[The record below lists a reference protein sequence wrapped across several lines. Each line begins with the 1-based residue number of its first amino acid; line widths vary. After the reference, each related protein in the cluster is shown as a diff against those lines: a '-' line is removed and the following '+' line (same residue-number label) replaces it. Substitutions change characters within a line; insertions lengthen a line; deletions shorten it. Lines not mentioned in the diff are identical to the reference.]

1 MHIYYIYRF
10 QDILKS
16 LARAICIGCDVT
28 GHYNYYYGPNTT
40 TTTDMRFYDQNGN
53 AQIWRTIIGRARE
66 MIDPGHGCV
75 QLRWEF
81 ALGYVR
87 SSYGVIMTSSTVGK
101 IYAVLS

>member
-1 MHIYYIYRF
+1 
-10 QDILKS
+10 
-16 LARAICIGCDVT
+16 
-28 GHYNYYYGPNTT
+28 
-40 TTTDMRFYDQNGN
+40 MRFYDQNGN
-53 AQIWRTIIGRARE
+53 AQIWRTIIGRAREIIGRARE